1 MELSVLY
8 TLCLVLVLMTVSERC
23 LAVVSRDR
31 VDLVLSLCG
40 VIDFFLD
47 YGAVISVLTHLG
59 M

>member
-1 MELSVLY
+1 
-8 TLCLVLVLMTVSERC
+8 LMTVSERC
-23 LAVVSRDR
+23 FAVVSRDR

-47 YGAVISVLTHLG
+47 YDAVISVLTHLG